1 MPVIASP
8 STCTDTANIWT
19 PWIKEIT
26 GVGYDATK
34 YKLSIDIA
42 AKKIRVQGHSTT
54 PATTLS
60 NYASFEAH
68 FTLPNGMDTYFPF
81 TIFPSVCTSI
91 TAPTTFTTSYTYM
104 LGMA

>member
-26 GVGYDATK
+26 GIGYDATK

-42 AKKIRVQGHSTT
+42 AKKNQG
-54 PATTLS
+54 A
-60 NYASFEAH
+60 
-68 FTLPNGMDTYFPF
+68 G
-81 TIFPSVCTSI
+81 PSDYSGDNFIQLCL
-91 TAPTTFTTSYTYM
+91 F
-104 LGMA
+104 